1 MVGDNKRHDLAAG
14 DDVATC
20 PHVGAVA
27 HHVFGLLGLAIV
39 LVVLAS
45 GYSVFYLFAQG
56 FGVLASTAIVF
67 AVLLLWVGFWLSME
81 VAWTRRTA

>member
-1 MVGDNKRHDLAAG
+1 MVGASKQHGGAVG
-14 DDVATC
+14 DDVDTC

-27 HHVFGLLGLAIV
+27 HHAFGLLGLAIV
-39 LVVLAS
+39 LVILAS
-45 GYSVFYLFAQG
+45 AYSIFYLFAQG

-67 AVLLLWVGFWLSME
+67 AVLLLWVGVWLSME